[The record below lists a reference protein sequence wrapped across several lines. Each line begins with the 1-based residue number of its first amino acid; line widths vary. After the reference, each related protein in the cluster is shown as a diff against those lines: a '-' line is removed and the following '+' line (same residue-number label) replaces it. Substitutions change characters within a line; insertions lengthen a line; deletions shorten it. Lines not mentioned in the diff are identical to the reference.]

1 MTSWTLALLLA
12 AATVAAPTHAVTG
25 AHGGAPQEPKP
36 VPKDSVEVV
45 ATGCLKGRAFTAT
58 VPREDGVE
66 RGPNVSGRTFRVAG
80 RKDVMKLVK
89 EHNGR
94 LVEVVGI
101 VRRTALAEPPGA
113 RVGNTRITVGGSN
126 TMSGRGS
133 MPIANVA
140 VMDLSALRLVSEH
153 CPIR

>member
-12 AATVAAPTHAVTG
+12 VAPGLTG
-25 AHGGAPQEPKP
+25 IGASPQEPKP

-45 ATGCLKGRAFTAT
+45 ATGCFKGRAFTAT
-58 VPREDGVE
+58 APREDGVE
-66 RGPNVSGRTFRVAG
+66 RGPNVTGRTFRVAG
-80 RKDVMKLVK
+80 KKDVMKTVK
-89 EHNGR
+89 EHDGH

-101 VRRTALAEPPGA
+101 VRRSSLAEPPGA

-126 TMSGRGS
+126 TMGGRGG

-140 VMDLSALRLVSEH
+140 VMDLSAVRFVSNACPLR
-153 CPIR
+153 